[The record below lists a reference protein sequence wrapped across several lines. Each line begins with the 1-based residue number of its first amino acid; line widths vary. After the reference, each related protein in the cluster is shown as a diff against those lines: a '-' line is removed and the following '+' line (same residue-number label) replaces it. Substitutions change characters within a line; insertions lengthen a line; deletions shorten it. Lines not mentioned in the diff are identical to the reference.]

1 MVGSSKQEKLP
12 RPTLEEMESA
22 PTDVEEEKGSQL
34 EPEKS
39 KSSGKTEYQHLL
51 EVYHGCLEAL
61 NKLKEEENQPKI
73 SSKKVARLNEE
84 LAAKSEELQQL
95 AGSVKESLETQ
106 EESDQK
112 IQTATLVL
120 YAEVLI
126 CSVEF
131 NQLRQSDLQPLSEK
145 VKELTKEV
153 KTLQKKAGK
162 FSGQLDVA
170 VCSLQNLTKD
180 LEMLG
185 GLPCLL
191 SQVCR

>member
-1 MVGSSKQEKLP
+1 MKQAHPGPGQQVPVVGSSKQEKLP

-95 AGSVKESLETQ
+95 AGSVKESPETQ

-112 IQTATLVL
+112 IQT
-120 YAEVLI
+120 
-126 CSVEF
+126 
-131 NQLRQSDLQPLSEK
+131 LR
-145 VKELTKEV
+145 T
-153 KTLQKKAGK
+153 
-162 FSGQLDVA
+162 QLDQKRDE
-170 VCSLQNLTKD
+170 LQNLK
-180 LEMLG
+180 LSGEMTFS
-185 GLPCLL
+185 PD
-191 SQVCR
+191 QER